1 MPNSRTSSASI
12 GSTTNNDGPLCH
24 CAKPTVLTI
33 AWTDDNPGRRFYNCD
48 DHGFVFWHDKERSC
62 PWQKR
67 SHLEAR
73 EKILTQK
80 EEIKALAA
88 ALRQANGQI
97 AALEVS
103 RCSGSVNETLKS
115 IEAHVT
121 GHITETQK
129 MVRKLVLYYGG
140 GFAMAT
146 ALLVKESV
154 Q

>member
-1 MPNSRTSSASI
+1 M
-12 GSTTNNDGPLCH
+12 
-24 CAKPTVLTI
+24 
-33 AWTDDNPGRRFYNCD
+33 
-48 DHGFVFWHDKERSC
+48 
-62 PWQKR
+62 
-67 SHLEAR
+67 EAR

-121 GHITETQK
+121 EHINETQK
-129 MVRKLVLYYGG
+129 MVRKLVVEDLR
-140 GFAMAT
+140 
-146 ALLVKESV
+146 
-154 Q
+154 